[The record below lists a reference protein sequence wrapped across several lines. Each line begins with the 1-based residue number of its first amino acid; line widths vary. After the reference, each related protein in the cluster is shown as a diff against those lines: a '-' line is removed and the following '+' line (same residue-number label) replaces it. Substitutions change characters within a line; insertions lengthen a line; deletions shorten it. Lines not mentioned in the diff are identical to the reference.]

1 MCAHTICIFIEGII
15 QNKYDYRF
23 NLLKVAAVVIVI
35 LHFSCGKEKNN
46 CFWNVFSK

>member
-1 MCAHTICIFIEGII
+1 MFIEGII

-23 NLLKVAAVVIVI
+23 NLLEVAAAV